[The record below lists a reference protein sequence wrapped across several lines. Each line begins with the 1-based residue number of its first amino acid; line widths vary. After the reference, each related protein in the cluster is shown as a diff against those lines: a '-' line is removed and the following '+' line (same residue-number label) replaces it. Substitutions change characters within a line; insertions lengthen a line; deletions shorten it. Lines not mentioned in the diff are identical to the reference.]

1 MVRMKTKF
9 AAILAGVLVC
19 LGIGITPCVSAYAE
33 ETANEP
39 ITSTE
44 TSVEKEESGVVVET
58 PNTEENGEI
67 TGGFE
72 SEGETEDKT
81 EVTIDLDNLTYEK
94 FLEIVGVLAEE
105 TGNGDMWQET
115 IESVNKAI
123 DEKQLTAS
131 VITSIA
137 VSVVML
143 LKIITDWISK
153 KREKA
158 HAATTAK
165 LESTAQKQ
173 NAAVNEL
180 IDEEEKIAKELTENT
195 AREKKIASAGLEQN
209 AALRCLV
216 RGVQLHETARDEA
229 LRHLNNSDSLYEEGQ
244 K

>member
-44 TSVEKEESGVVVET
+44 TGVENEESGVVVET

-72 SEGETEDKT
+72 SKGET

-105 TGNGDMWQET
+105 TGNGDMWQDT

-137 VSVVML
+137 VSVVMV

-195 AREKKIASAGLEQN
+195 AREKKLASAGLEQN